1 MFAGDFPLWFSPT
14 HLSNPEKT
22 MKSGIIA
29 FVFGLLS
36 CSATFGATGI
46 FGSYIQIFTTTNTV
60 YKGESFG
67 SVASIQGANLGTF
80 NLTNT
85 LSLTQSQV
93 NTFKNG
99 GGDVTGAQMQYRVYL
114 TSGAPGSFTTRTY
127 NFQSNATFTNLAGS
141 TVTGGGDQAWGNTT
155 PINLLGLTS
164 GNGNYTL
171 EVFFRAFTNEG
182 DRFSNNG
189 GNNFKAN
196 FTVVPEPSAA
206 LMGGLGA
213 LALLRRRRA

>member
-1 MFAGDFPLWFSPT
+1 VEIRR
-14 HLSNPEKT
+14 NPIKT
-22 MKSGIIA
+22 SAKSMKSTLA
-29 FVFGLLS
+29 VLLFGTLS
-36 CSATFGATGI
+36 SGSLFAATGV

-67 SVASIQGANLGTF
+67 SVANIQGANFGTF
-80 NLTNT
+80 NLTDT

-99 GGDVTGAQMQYRVYL
+99 GGNVTGSEMQYRVYL
-114 TSGAPGSFTTRTY
+114 TSGSPGSFNVVTHS
-127 NFQSNATFTNLAGS
+127 FQSDATFTNLAGS

-182 DRFSNNG
+182 DRYSNNG
-189 GNNFKAN
+189 GSNFKAN
-196 FTVVPEPSAA
+196 FTVIPEPSAA
-206 LMGGLGA
+206 LLGGLGM
-213 LALLRRRRA
+213 LALLRRRR

>member
-1 MFAGDFPLWFSPT
+1 VEIRR
-14 HLSNPEKT
+14 NPIKT
-22 MKSGIIA
+22 SAKSMKSTLA
-29 FVFGLLS
+29 VLLFGTLS
-36 CSATFGATGI
+36 SGSLFAATGV

-67 SVASIQGANLGTF
+67 SVANIQGANFGTF
-80 NLTNT
+80 NLTDT

-99 GGDVTGAQMQYRVYL
+99 GGNVTGSEMQYRVV
-114 TSGAPGSFTTRTY
+114 THS
-127 NFQSNATFTNLAGS
+127 FQSDATFTNLAGS

-182 DRFSNNG
+182 DRYSNNG
-189 GNNFKAN
+189 GSNFKAN
-196 FTVVPEPSAA
+196 FTVIPEPSAA
-206 LMGGLGA
+206 LLGGLGM
-213 LALLRRRRA
+213 LALLRRRR